1 MEQLISARTGNRSSK
16 VPMNKKKNTIRK
28 NHSSKV
34 VRQLTVI
41 LAAAALFCGITLLP
55 SQAARKRTAN
65 ASGTS
70 VASQA
75 SAATQNIKS
84 GENDTASSGKG
95 LTVTFLDVGQGDSA
109 LVVCDGEAMLVDGGE
124 SSESSAIYSVLKA
137 QGITKLK
144 YIVATHPHADHVGGL
159 AGALGAASCEKVLSP
174 VSSSDNSSF
183 QKLAKKCRQKS
194 VPIEVPKEG
203 DTYTLGSAGITILGP
218 TDELPDDPN
227 NNSLFFRLDYGSV
240 SFLFTGDAEQLEQQL
255 LLHNEYDLLRAD
267 VLKMPHHG
275 SSNGASEAFMN
286 AVDPD
291 YAVISCGLGNS
302 YGHPHE
308 ETISLLKKHNTT
320 LYRTDLQGDIVCT
333 SDGKGLTFTTEK
345 TTDQNLYVSGS
356 ELDASADG
364 DSTPENTDQ
373 KSAADSKSAALSS
386 SQASGNQTQHTYI
399 ANRNTGK
406 FHDPSCPSVKK
417 MKESNKLTISA
428 TREQMIADGYSP
440 CGNCKP

>member
-1 MEQLISARTGNRSSK
+1 MSQ
-16 VPMNKKKNTIRK
+16 KKNTIHK
-28 NHSSKV
+28 NHSSKL
-34 VRQLTVI
+34 VRQLAVI
-41 LAAAALFCGITLLP
+41 LAAAALFCGITLSP
-55 SQAARKRTAN
+55 AQAARKRAAN
-65 ASGTS
+65 ASDTN
-70 VASQA
+70 AIRQA
-75 SAATQNIKS
+75 STDSGNGKAEKS
-84 GENDTASSGKG
+84 STVSSGKG

-109 LVVCDGEAMLVDGGE
+109 LVVCDGDAMLVDGGE
-124 SSESSAIYSVLKA
+124 SSESSAIYSVLKT
-137 QGITKLK
+137 QGITELK

-183 QKLAKKCRQKS
+183 QKLAKKCKQKS

-203 DTYTLGSAGITILGP
+203 DTYTLGGARITILGP

-227 NNSLFFRLDYGSV
+227 NNSLFFRLEYGFV

-255 LLHNEYDLLRAD
+255 LMHNEYDLLHAD

-308 ETISLLKKHNTT
+308 ETISLLKKHNTA

-333 SDGKGLTFTTEK
+333 SDGKSLTFTTEK

-356 ELDASADG
+356 ELDASADSG
-364 DSTPENTDQ
+364 GVQENTAQ
-373 KSAADSKSAALSS
+373 KSGTDSKGTASTAA
-386 SQASGNQTQHTYI
+386 QASGGQSQHTYI

-406 FHDPSCPSVKK
+406 FHEPSCPSVKK
-417 MKESNKLTISA
+417 MKESNKLTITA
-428 TREQMIADGYSP
+428 TREQMLADGYSP
-440 CGNCKP
+440 CGNCNP